1 MWKKPIRI
9 QIFLIEKFITSDL
22 DNDTFF
28 GFRVE
33 KIDYLYFNLH
43 MEIGNVMDFFLYK
56 NNYSIE
62 KVYFIFI
69 VVNSFQSNVNQT
81 YQITA
86 NFQTIFN
93 I

>member
-9 QIFLIEKFITSDL
+9 QIFFIEKFITSDL

-43 MEIGNVMDFFLYK
+43 MEIGNVMDFFFVQK
-56 NNYSIE
+56 
-62 KVYFIFI
+62 
-69 VVNSFQSNVNQT
+69 
-81 YQITA
+81 
-86 NFQTIFN
+86 
-93 I
+93 